1 MKIQYSNFKLVK
13 LCSNL
18 GRVSAECL
26 YATIHRYNYNRDDEE
41 VYKEFLEIANEMIP
55 NVMRTS
61 SGDQSATATTGS
73 VAEILPPTE
82 QSTDKL
88 PLTSDPEC
96 YAMVLQ
102 FYDGLC
108 EWEEGSST
116 PVLHITWAQHAL
128 YSLGR
133 FDFRAR
139 ANLTLQ
145 SAVPEDDDSKS
156 DDSAVSSHSAKLRQ
170 MSDSLHRS
178 THRAP
183 SKPAKTVSP
192 VSSVDD
198 GSKSTIDANSSQVP
212 PADISAEVGNTEDK
226 PNTLVDKISDEQ
238 TVSEKSPPSTVDFPA
253 DASEAQ
259 ASIGAD
265 GEGGDTAL
273 ACLVLRSEKMT
284 GMKDLLVAERLN
296 SGAIKLQLT
305 AQSQVHLRH
314 SRTAAAADYATSD
327 VTPSSASRKRI
338 RRE

>member
-1 MKIQYSNFKLVK
+1 MSTAYV
-13 LCSNL
+13 
-18 GRVSAECL
+18 
-26 YATIHRYNYNRDDEE
+26 HRYNYSRDDEE

-61 SGDQSATATTGS
+61 SGDQSAATAAGN
-73 VAEILPPTE
+73 AEEILPPAE

-88 PLTSDPEC
+88 PLASDPEC

-133 FDFRAR
+133 FDFKAR
-139 ANLTLQ
+139 AKLTLKT
-145 SAVPEDDDSKS
+145 AVPEDDADAKS

-170 MSDSLHRS
+170 TSDSLHRS
-178 THRAP
+178 TQRVHG
-183 SKPAKTVSP
+183 KLVKTDSP
-192 VSSVDD
+192 MSPLDD
-198 GSKSTIDANSSQVP
+198 DTKSTPDANASQVP
-212 PADISAEVGNTEDK
+212 PADISTEVKNTEGK
-226 PNTLVDKISDEQ
+226 PEMLVDKISDEH
-238 TVSEKSPPSTVDFPA
+238 TISEKSPASTVDFPA
-253 DASEAQ
+253 DASVAQ
-259 ASIGAD
+259 ASTGAGEEGAD
-265 GEGGDTAL
+265 AAT

>member
-1 MKIQYSNFKLVK
+1 M
-13 LCSNL
+13 
-18 GRVSAECL
+18 
-26 YATIHRYNYNRDDEE
+26 HRYNYNRDDEE

-61 SGDQSATATTGS
+61 SGDQSVNTAAGS
-73 VAEILPPTE
+73 IVAEQPPTE
-82 QSTDKL
+82 HSADQL

-133 FDFRAR
+133 FDFKAR
-139 ANLTLQ
+139 ANLTLK
-145 SAVPEDDDSKS
+145 SATPMDDVDARS
-156 DDSAVSSHSAKLRQ
+156 DDSAVSSHSAKLKQ
-170 MSDSLHRS
+170 TSDSLQRS
-178 THRAP
+178 SQRSRGRP
-183 SKPAKTVSP
+183 SKPVSP
-192 VSSVDD
+192 KSPVDD
-198 GSKSTIDANSSQVP
+198 GDKSVSDVNTNQASPAEVPSDAANVP
-212 PADISAEVGNTEDK
+212 PDAANMEDK
-226 PNTLVDKISDEQ
+226 SDTVADKISDDQ
-238 TVSEKSPPSTVDFPA
+238 KSPPLTTDDTVSETSA
-253 DASEAQ
+253 
-259 ASIGAD
+259 
-265 GEGGDTAL
+265 GGDAVVVGRGDDTDAVQ
-273 ACLVLRSEKMT
+273 ACLMLRSEKMV

-314 SRTAAAADYATSD
+314 SRTAAAAEYVTSD
-327 VTPSSASRKRI
+327 AVPSSAPRKRI

>member
-1 MKIQYSNFKLVK
+1 M
-13 LCSNL
+13 
-18 GRVSAECL
+18 
-26 YATIHRYNYNRDDEE
+26 HRYNYNRDDEE

-55 NVMRTS
+55 NIMRTS
-61 SGDQSATATTGS
+61 SGDQPTSTASDS
-73 VAEILPPTE
+73 VTAVLPPTE
-82 QSTDKL
+82 QSADTL

-139 ANLTLQ
+139 ASLMLK
-145 SAVPEDDDSKS
+145 SAAPVADDDDSKS
-156 DDSAVSSHSAKLRQ
+156 DDSAVSSQSAKLKHT
-170 MSDSLHRS
+170 SDSLQRSSHR
-178 THRAP
+178 TRG
-183 SKPAKTVSP
+183 KPPKTVSP
-192 VSSVDD
+192 TSAEDD
-198 GSKSTIDANSSQVP
+198 GNKSTPDANANQESA
-212 PADISAEVGNTEDK
+212 ADMSPVTEDK
-226 PNTLVDKISDEQ
+226 PNQQ
-238 TVSEKSPPSTVDFPA
+238 TVWEKSPPPTVDVIEAETSAGAGAVA
-253 DASEAQ
+253 DDTDAIKAS
-259 ASIGAD
+259 
-265 GEGGDTAL
+265 
-273 ACLVLRSEKMT
+273 LVLRSVKMM

-314 SRTAAAADYATSD
+314 SRTAAATDYAASD
-327 VTPSSASRKRI
+327 TTPSSASRKRI

>member
-1 MKIQYSNFKLVK
+1 MSLTCV
-13 LCSNL
+13 
-18 GRVSAECL
+18 
-26 YATIHRYNYNRDDEE
+26 HRYNYSRDDEE
-41 VYKEFLEIANEMIP
+41 AYKEFLETANEMIP

-61 SGDQSATATTGS
+61 SGDQSAAATTGS
-73 VAEILPPTE
+73 AADIVPPAEH
-82 QSTDKL
+82 STDKL

-133 FDFRAR
+133 FDFKAR
-139 ANLTLQ
+139 AKLTLK
-145 SAVPEDDDSKS
+145 SAVPEDDVDSKS

-170 MSDSLHRS
+170 MTDSLHR
-178 THRAP
+178 RAHI
-183 SKPAKTVSP
+183 KPAKAVSP
-192 VSSVDD
+192 LSSGDD
-198 GSKSTIDANSSQVP
+198 GNKSTPDANADEVP
-212 PADISAEVGNTEDK
+212 PADMSAEVKTNEDR
-226 PNTLVDKISDEQ
+226 PDISGQQAVGD
-238 TVSEKSPPSTVDFPA
+238 KSPLSTVDSPA
-253 DASEAQ
+253 DGCEAQ
-259 ASIGAD
+259 VSTGAD
-265 GEGGDTAL
+265 VEGGDTAQ

-305 AQSQVHLRH
+305 AQSQVHLKH
-314 SRTAAAADYATSD
+314 SRTAAAADYAVSD
-327 VTPSSASRKRI
+327 ITPSSVSRKRV